1 MSEKTVVYNTRKGW
15 CRVERQGEYYAV
27 LYRES
32 DANPT
37 NYLHA
42 RTFGPSASALTKAIE
57 WAEYIANE
65 S

>member
-1 MSEKTVVYNTRKGW
+1 MAGEVVYSTRKGW
-15 CRVERQGEYYAV
+15 CRVEKQGEFYAV
-27 LYRES
+27 MYRES

-37 NYLHA
+37 NYLHD
-42 RTFGPSASALTKAIE
+42 RTFGPGDLALGKAIE